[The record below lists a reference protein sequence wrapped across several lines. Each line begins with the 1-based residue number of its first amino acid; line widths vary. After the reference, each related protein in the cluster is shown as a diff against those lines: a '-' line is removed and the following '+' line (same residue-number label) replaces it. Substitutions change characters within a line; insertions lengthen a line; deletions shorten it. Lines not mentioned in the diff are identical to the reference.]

1 MSVVLPL
8 VGALVV
14 LAVAQ
19 DVFST
24 VLFPASGHGVIR
36 KPLSRAV
43 WHVFAAL
50 AGRTHGERR
59 RNLLAYAGPVQIVAT
74 IGVWFLLLV
83 VGWACI
89 YQPALGSAITASKG
103 PTDTAFATALYVS
116 GYAVTT
122 LGTGD
127 VVAQTGAYRLLMV
140 VEAACGFITFTMV
153 ISYFLSVYSQL
164 PRRNAF
170 AQALHDKSGGTD
182 DAASLITALA
192 EGEDLG
198 RLVQELTEMAS
209 FLRHTAQTHRSYPVL
224 RSFHYRQ
231 EFYAL
236 PQVLLTCLNIATLL
250 RSTLDEH
257 RYAAARP
264 SGPADEVL
272 AAGRDLLQ
280 ELAPSRG
287 DQSPTDETD
296 ETDEVW
302 RQDFDEAYRR
312 ISAAGLVL
320 RNEDCARREY
330 AARRSDWD
338 RPLRALGEAMLHEWR
353 EVSSRPA
360 PASD

>member
-1 MSVVLPL
+1 VSVVLPL

-43 WHVFAAL
+43 WRGFSAL

-59 RNLLAYAGPVQIVAT
+59 RNLLAYAGPVQIVTT

-89 YQPALGSAITASKG
+89 YQPALGSSITASQG
-103 PTDTAFATALYVS
+103 PTDTGFATALYVS

-182 DAASLITALA
+182 GAAALIVGLA
-192 EGEDLG
+192 DGENLG
-198 RLVQELTEMAS
+198 RLPQELSEMAS
-209 FLRHTAQTHRSYPVL
+209 FLRHTTQTHRSYPVL
-224 RSFHYRQ
+224 ASFHYRHDY
-231 EFYAL
+231 EAL
-236 PQVLLTCLNIATLL
+236 PQVLLACLDTATLL
-250 RSTLDEH
+250 RATLDPS
-257 RYAAARP
+257 RYTIGRA
-264 SGPADEVL
+264 SGSADDVL
-272 AAGRDLLQ
+272 TAGRGLLR
-280 ELAPSRG
+280 EL
-287 DQSPTDETD
+287 SPGKRAEPASS
-296 ETDEVW
+296 EQQARW
-302 RQDFDEAYRR
+302 RQHYDDASRR
-312 ISAAGLVL
+312 IAAEGLAL
-320 RNEDCARREY
+320 REHDDGLREY
-330 AARRSDWD
+330 VE
-338 RPLRALGEAMLHEWR
+338 LRATWDGPLSGLARAMLHEWGQGTDER
-353 EVSSRPA
+353 RC
-360 PASD
+360 

>member
-43 WHVFAAL
+43 WGVFAAL
-50 AGRTHGERR
+50 AGRSHGERR
-59 RNLLAYAGPVQIVAT
+59 RNLLAYAGPVQIVTT

-89 YQPALGSAITASKG
+89 YQPALGAAITASKG
-103 PTDTAFATALYVS
+103 PTDTGFATALYVS

-127 VVAQTGAYRLLMV
+127 VVAQTGSYRLLMV
-140 VEAACGFITFTMV
+140 LEAASGFITFTMV

-164 PRRNAF
+164 PSRNAF
-170 AQALHDKSGGTD
+170 AQALHDKTGGSGEAAALIVGLTD
-182 DAASLITALA
+182 
-192 EGEDLG
+192 GEDLG
-198 RLVQELTEMAS
+198 RLPQELSEMAS

-236 PQVLLTCLNIATLL
+236 PQVLLVCLDTA
-250 RSTLDEH
+250 S
-257 RYAAARP
+257 
-264 SGPADEVL
+264 VL
-272 AAGRDLLQ
+272 
-280 ELAPSRG
+280 
-287 DQSPTDETD
+287 
-296 ETDEVW
+296 
-302 RQDFDEAYRR
+302 
-312 ISAAGLVL
+312 
-320 RNEDCARREY
+320 
-330 AARRSDWD
+330 
-338 RPLRALGEAMLHEWR
+338 
-353 EVSSRPA
+353 
-360 PASD
+360 

>member
-43 WHVFAAL
+43 WHLFAWL
-50 AGRTHGERR
+50 AARTHGVRR
-59 RNLLAYAGPVQIVAT
+59 RSLLAYAGPVQIVTT

-89 YQPALGSAITASKG
+89 YQPALGSSITASKG
-103 PTDTAFATALYVS
+103 PTDTGFATALYVS

-140 VEAACGFITFTMV
+140 LEAASGFITFTMV

-182 DAASLITALA
+182 DAAELISSLAD
-192 EGEDLG
+192 GEDPG
-198 RLVQELTEMAS
+198 RLPQELTEMAS
-209 FLRHTAQTHRSYPVL
+209 FLRHTTQTHRSYPVL

-231 EFYAL
+231 DYDAL
-236 PQVLLTCLNIATLL
+236 PQVLLTCLDTATLL
-250 RSTLDEH
+250 RAALNPDRYTLG
-257 RYAAARP
+257 RP
-264 SGPADEVL
+264 SGSADEVL
-272 AAGRDLLQ
+272 TSGRGLLH
-280 ELAPSRG
+280 ELTPRPERESSASDV
-287 DQSPTDETD
+287 DQRWLT
-296 ETDEVW
+296 
-302 RQDFDEAYRR
+302 RFDEAYRR
-312 ISAAGLVL
+312 MSGEGLVL
-320 RNEDCARREY
+320 RDTATARQEYVDLRSGWDAGLRE
-330 AARRSDWD
+330 
-338 RPLRALGEAMLHEWR
+338 LGKAMLHEWR
-353 EVSSRPA
+353 
-360 PASD
+360 DQ